1 MCSVMNEK
9 AAQLSNMA
17 EVRSPIN
24 SISWGNEEF
33 DKMFILFTTYAIA
46 LCVLYVTEEFCALL
60 R

>member
-1 MCSVMNEK
+1 MNEK